1 MLKRFTTHTV
11 MALAEASLIA
21 LLVVGLLAGTAFA
34 GKGGGG
40 KPGGGGGTS
49 IEWRMVTDLDGNN
62 SPNWGEV
69 ITFSFS
75 TSASRPVISL
85 TCWQGGAMVLG
96 DSRPM
101 YWPNIWDDPGHFTL
115 SSLSWSGGDASCTAT
130 LKAQTRNKISTL
142 GSYTF
147 AVGG

>member
-1 MLKRFTTHTV
+1 MLKRFTSHTL

-40 KPGGGGGTS
+40 KPGGGGTS
-49 IEWRMVTDLDGNN
+49 IAWRMVTDANGNGA
-62 SPNWGEV
+62 PNHGDV
-69 ITFSFS
+69 IAFTFS
-75 TSASRPVISL
+75 TSADRPVMSL
-85 TCWQGGAMVLG
+85 TCSQGGVVVYG